1 VGHLRFLSKPARDG
15 SSLNAKIA
23 KSHGFNVARS
33 REVCKHAAQVSL
45 CVFVPPDE
53 LNQAGSPDAWSPSC
67 VQRSRPAGTEAP
79 YRLRKQLPEPV
90 FGRSNRIF
98 GSLAALEMPIRVVMN
113 VDGR

>member
-1 VGHLRFLSKPARDG
+1 MR
-15 SSLNAKIA
+15 AKIKA
-23 KSHGFNVARS
+23 GG
-33 REVCKHAAQVSL
+33 HAS
-45 CVFVPPDE
+45 
-53 LNQAGSPDAWSPSC
+53 
-67 VQRSRPAGTEAP
+67 P